1 MKIFTIINN
10 VFRLFWNT
18 LNITRQIV
26 LNIIFIIFIF
36 SIVYLLYV
44 NKHSK
49 SSQQI
54 IEPRPLLLNLNGPIV
69 EQQEKQSI
77 FNHFLRRISSNNY
90 SNVNL
95 FTLTKVIKVASK
107 DKNING
113 LILNLKNL
121 PETSITQLSY
131 IGEAL
136 KDFKKS
142 GKPIYAIGDYYNQS
156 QYYLASYASKIF
168 LSEDGAILLKGYSI
182 NNLYFKNLLEKLKID
197 VHVFRVGKYKSAI
210 EPFTRESMSNEAKIE
225 NKQIVDQLWV
235 SYLKVISQNR
245 NINLSP
251 KDFDIDNLLSKLKNN
266 DGDLSRL
273 FLKEKLVDQ
282 LVTIPELKS
291 ILINKFG
298 KSDDK
303 YKHVTYENYRNEVY
317 QKLYPNYG
325 NPNIAVVVAEGE
337 IVDNDNIPNTINAK
351 DLISRLETIKT
362 IPSIKSVV
370 IRVNSPGGS
379 AFASANIRDE
389 ILQLK
394 AAGKKVIISMSSYAA
409 SGGYWI
415 SMSAD
420 KIIANANTLTGSIG
434 IFAIYPTFKN
444 SLKEIGIDSDGYYTT
459 PISKMSQ
466 TQNLSPK
473 MSEFIQINVDH
484 GYKKFIQLV
493 SKSRKIPLNQV
504 QKIAQGRVW
513 TGEDALKVGL
523 VDQLGDFDEAIQE
536 AKALSKLKTAK
547 ILWMQKSD
555 NTNISNSLGMF
566 VMDSIGVSTKI
577 KNLVNT
583 NLILQPLLS
592 LQDPKGQYALCIQC
606 DGLYQ

>member
-1 MKIFTIINN
+1 M
-10 VFRLFWNT
+10 
-18 LNITRQIV
+18 
-26 LNIIFIIFIF
+26 
-36 SIVYLLYV
+36 
-44 NKHSK
+44 
-49 SSQQI
+49 
-54 IEPRPLLLNLNGPIV
+54 
-69 EQQEKQSI
+69 
-77 FNHFLRRISSNNY
+77 
-90 SNVNL
+90 
-95 FTLTKVIKVASK
+95 
-107 DKNING
+107 
-113 LILNLKNL
+113 
-121 PETSITQLSY
+121 
-131 IGEAL
+131 
-136 KDFKKS
+136 
-142 GKPIYAIGDYYNQS
+142 
-156 QYYLASYASKIF
+156 
-168 LSEDGAILLKGYSI
+168 
-182 NNLYFKNLLEKLKID
+182 
-197 VHVFRVGKYKSAI
+197 
-210 EPFTRESMSNEAKIE
+210 
-225 NKQIVDQLWV
+225 
-235 SYLKVISQNR
+235 
-245 NINLSP
+245 
-251 KDFDIDNLLSKLKNN
+251 
-266 DGDLSRL
+266 

-298 KSDDK
+298 KSDGN

-337 IVDNDNIPNTINAK
+337 IVDNDNIPNTINAN

-420 KIIANANTLTGSIG
+420 KIIASANTLTGSIG

-484 GYKKFIQLV
+484 GYKNFIQLV

-523 VDQLGDFDEAIQE
+523 VDQLGDFDESIHE
-536 AKALSKLKTAK
+536 AKVLSKLKTAK
-547 ILWMQKSD
+547 ILWIQKSD
-555 NTNISNSLGMF
+555 NTNIPNSLGMF
-566 VMDSIGVSTKI
+566 VMDTIGVSTKI
-577 KNLVNT
+577 KN
-583 NLILQPLLS
+583 
-592 LQDPKGQYALCIQC
+592 
-606 DGLYQ
+606 